1 MKRAVAWLEPHFAA
15 ESAAA
20 GTAPR
25 KQGKI
30 LMATVKGDVHDIG
43 KNIVG
48 VVLQCNNFEVI
59 DLGVMVPP
67 QKILDA
73 AIEHGVDA
81 IGLSGLI
88 TPSLDE
94 MVFLASEMQRQ
105 GFNIPLLIGGATT
118 SRAHTAVKI
127 QPVYKGPL
135 VHVNDASRAVP
146 VVQKLLGAGAD
157 DYQNEVRAD
166 YERLR
171 EQYATRSTERRFA
184 SINQARTLR
193 YRPDFAAKPAP
204 PAQYGVF
211 PLRNYPLEDLVPYID
226 WTPFFQAWDLHGKY
240 PRILSDEL
248 VGSHA
253 QSLFDD
259 AQEMLRQV
267 VAERWITA
275 HAVYGFFPAR
285 QDGDDIAVQTAEGE
299 RRFLTLRQQGQKAE
313 RQPYLALADF
323 IDPAGQD
330 SLGLF
335 AVTTGHGV
343 DERCQQFKDANDD
356 YRALML
362 QALAD
367 RLAEAFA
374 ERLHQRVRMEF
385 WGYAADE
392 ELANDA
398 LIEEKYQGIR
408 PAPGYPACPDHLE
421 KDLLFELLQAELHT
435 GLHLTESK
443 AMYPTAAV
451 SGYYFGHPEAKYF
464 GLAKMD
470 RDQLAD
476 YATRRGIPLA
486 DAERWL
492 SPLLT

>member
-1 MKRAVAWLEPHFAA
+1 
-15 ESAAA
+15 
-20 GTAPR
+20 
-25 KQGKI
+25 
-30 LMATVKGDVHDIG
+30 
-43 KNIVG
+43 
-48 VVLQCNNFEVI
+48 
-59 DLGVMVPP
+59 
-67 QKILDA
+67 
-73 AIEHGVDA
+73 
-81 IGLSGLI
+81 
-88 TPSLDE
+88 
-94 MVFLASEMQRQ
+94 
-105 GFNIPLLIGGATT
+105 
-118 SRAHTAVKI
+118 
-127 QPVYKGPL
+127 
-135 VHVNDASRAVP
+135 
-146 VVQKLLGAGAD
+146 
-157 DYQNEVRAD
+157 
-166 YERLR
+166 
-171 EQYATRSTERRFA
+171 
-184 SINQARTLR
+184 
-193 YRPDFAAKPAP
+193 
-204 PAQYGVF
+204 
-211 PLRNYPLEDLVPYID
+211 
-226 WTPFFQAWDLHGKY
+226 
-240 PRILSDEL
+240 
-248 VGSHA
+248 
-253 QSLFDD
+253 
-259 AQEMLRQV
+259 
-267 VAERWITA
+267 
-275 HAVYGFFPAR
+275 
-285 QDGDDIAVQTAEGE
+285 
-299 RRFLTLRQQGQKAE
+299 
-313 RQPYLALADF
+313 LADF

-330 SLGLF
+330 TLGLF

-398 LIEEKYQGIR
+398 LIAEQYQGIR

-476 YATRRGIPLA
+476 YASRRGIPLA

-492 SPLLT
+492 SPLIN